1 MRKSILYFSISA
13 DERSRVLLSLS
24 ALCFIPERTNERKN
38 GYLCLF
44 ARLSGRLVHV
54 QEKVARI
61 SFFLSAALL
70 FFQKSR
76 KNEKFVFVLMKDN
89 SKV

>member
-1 MRKSILYFSISA
+1 
-13 DERSRVLLSLS
+13 
-24 ALCFIPERTNERKN
+24 
-38 GYLCLF
+38 LF